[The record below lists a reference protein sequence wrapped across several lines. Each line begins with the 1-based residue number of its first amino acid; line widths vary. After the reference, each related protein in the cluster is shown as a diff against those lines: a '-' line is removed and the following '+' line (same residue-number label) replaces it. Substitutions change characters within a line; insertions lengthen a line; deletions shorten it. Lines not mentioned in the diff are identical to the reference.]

1 MSVDNFHFS
10 PVSGVSSIF
19 FLLLSLAGALQQQQL
34 LTTLLLT
41 HSKQVLRFLPPLLQ
55 SSNFRIN
62 NEREV

>member
-10 PVSGVSSIF
+10 PVKGVSSIF

-41 HSKQVLRFLPPLLQ
+41 HSKQVLRFLPPLL
-55 SSNFRIN
+55 
-62 NEREV
+62 